1 VEAAVTNEDVDRFF
15 TLFAKRQ
22 KENEELG
29 DGPRL
34 ANGNPPRGLQP
45 SGLVRTTGWL
55 QFGSRPVSS
64 AFLAALAGFPVA
76 AVIVAALV
84 TTVPVVGI
92 LIALLP
98 TLCYG
103 GWRLLTIR
111 LLPASAARDI
121 GTAKVDDVAEG
132 TWIRV
137 HGSIGPV
144 AQVASTSADE
154 SELVEVT
161 FVGGAS
167 RSWPSGHSLHLAEVL
182 D

>member
-1 VEAAVTNEDVDRFF
+1 VEEGVTNDDVDRFF

-22 KENEELG
+22 QENEGAG

-34 ANGNPPRGLQP
+34 ADGTSPRGLQET
-45 SGLVRTTGWL
+45 GLVRTTGWL

-64 AFLAALAGFPVA
+64 AFLAALAAFPVA
-76 AVIVAALV
+76 AALVAALV

-103 GWRLLTIR
+103 GWRLLTTR
-111 LLPASAARDI
+111 LRPASAARDI
-121 GTAKVDDVAEG
+121 GTAEVDDVAEG
-132 TWIRV
+132 SWIRL
-137 HGSIGPV
+137 HGTIGPV
-144 AQVASTSADE
+144 AQVASASAE
-154 SELVEVT
+154 SGLVELT
-161 FVGGAS
+161 FVGGVS
-167 RSWPSGHSLHLAEVL
+167 RSWPSGHRLHLAEVL